1 MTKPG
6 KTKLETFPAL
16 SRMSAAGGKPD
27 GIDTFP
33 DIRARRSGI
42 GGMPVVPRTYPEC
55 RGVAKRGNHAIDLF
69 CEEIAKRI
77 SASYRLFFRDKVT
90 AIQAQLTNIVG
101 PLSPYL

>member
-1 MTKPG
+1 MNIG
-6 KTKLETFPAL
+6 
-16 SRMSAAGGKPD
+16 
-27 GIDTFP
+27 
-33 DIRARRSGI
+33 DIRELTSGI
-42 GGMPVVPRTYPEC
+42 GGTAAVLGKCSGRAFI
-55 RGVAKRGNHAIDLF
+55 AKRGSRAIDLF